1 MARILGDITEEITPA
16 PEIGGEMPTEK
27 KGFSVEN
34 MVKNIPSSAGNFVG
48 DIAQAVTN
56 PVDTV
61 KNIGKIAVGGVEK
74 IIPGQQG
81 EEESFDA
88 VVNFYKDRYGSM
100 DNFLKTLEED
110 PVGVASDVS
119 LALTGVGGVAKA
131 GIKMG
136 TLGKATQVAG
146 ETSKAMKVADSISTA
161 GKMADPLNVFNPLV
175 RKVKEFSTPLAL
187 KLEEMSLRLTPP
199 QKAEL
204 LNPRTGAKLTELTDF
219 ISKQDFSGSPQTRV
233 DKADALLQ
241 VKEAKLQ
248 EFLGSIKKGAGASKQ
263 SVIKG
268 LQQLKSRFTEDTRY
282 LDISRRIDKAV
293 NTIQKTQ
300 DPVIP
305 YTNLNEMKRSAF
317 DNAFNETGTKVGSDI
332 EFAIGDLFRD
342 KIIKDLDGLKVD
354 GQTISNFN
362 KDYGKTIQAKALFKV
377 ASGRPEMS
385 RVSEMLLGGALGS
398 LLGFGSGGPATA
410 FFGAFA
416 GPAVIG
422 QVPITA
428 VRTATSKGL
437 RKLENMTFPVSPENV
452 QNIKTGANIISK
464 ENDIEDKRSLIP
476 ME

>member
-1 MARILGDITEEITPA
+1 MARILGDITEDITPA
-16 PEIGGEMPTEK
+16 PDMMAEMPAEK

-34 MVKNIPSSAGNFVG
+34 MVKNIPASAGNFVG

-56 PVDTV
+56 PIDTV
-61 KNIGKIAVGGVEK
+61 KNIGKIAVGGAEK
-74 IIPGQQG
+74 LIPGQQG
-81 EEESFDA
+81 EEENFDA
-88 VVNFYKDRYGSM
+88 VVSFYKDRYVSM

-131 GIKMG
+131 GVKMG

-204 LNPRTGAKLTELTDF
+204 LNPKTGAKLGELTDF

-241 VKEAKLQ
+241 TKEAQLQ
-248 EFLGSIKKGAGASKQ
+248 DFLGSIKKGAGASKQ

-268 LQQLKSRFTEDTRY
+268 LQSLKGKYLNDTDY
-282 LDISRRIDKAV
+282 IDISRRIDKAV

-300 DPVIP
+300 EAVIP
-305 YTNLNEMKRSAF
+305 YKNLNEMKRSAF
-317 DNAFNETGTKVGSDI
+317 ENAFNDAGTKVRSDV

-342 KIIKDLDGLKVD
+342 RIVKDLDGLKIN
-354 GQTISNFN
+354 GQTITDFN

-385 RVSEMLLGGALGS
+385 RVSEMLLGGAIGS
-398 LLGFGSGGPATA
+398 LTGFGAGGPATA

-416 GPAVIG
+416 GPSVIG
-422 QVPITA
+422 QLPITA
-428 VRTATSKGL
+428 IRTATSKGL
-437 RKLENMTFPVSPENV
+437 RKLENMTFPVSPENI
-452 QNIKTGANIISK
+452 QNAKTGANIISK
-464 ENDIEDKRSLIP
+464 ENEIQDKRSLMP

>member
-16 PEIGGEMPTEK
+16 PEMGGEMPTEK

-34 MVKNIPSSAGNFVG
+34 MVRNIPTSAGNFVG

-61 KNIGKIAVGGVEK
+61 KNIGKIAVGGIEK

-131 GIKMG
+131 GVKMG

-161 GKMADPLNVFNPLV
+161 GKMMDPLNVFNPLV
-175 RKVKEFSTPLAL
+175 RKVKEFSTSLAL
-187 KLEEMSLRLTPP
+187 KLEEMSLRLTPT

-204 LNPRTGAKLTELTDF
+204 LNSKTGAKLNELTDF
-219 ISKQDFSGSPQTRV
+219 MSKQDFNGSPQTRV

-241 VKEAKLQ
+241 TKEAQLQ

-268 LQQLKSRFTEDTRY
+268 LQQIKSKFNQDIDY
-282 LDISRRIDKAV
+282 MDISRRIDKAV
-293 NTIQKTQ
+293 ATVQKTQ
-300 DPVIP
+300 EAVIP
-305 YTNLNEMKRSAF
+305 YKNLNEMKRSAF
-317 DNAFNETGTKVGSDI
+317 ENAFNDAGTKVRSDV

-342 KIIKDLDGLKVD
+342 RIVKDLDGLKIN
-354 GQTISNFN
+354 GHTITDFN
-362 KDYGKTIQAKALFKV
+362 KDYGKTIQSKALFKV
-377 ASGRPEMS
+377 ASGKPWMS
-385 RVSEMLLGGALGS
+385 RVSEMLLGGAIGS
-398 LLGFGSGGPATA
+398 LTGFGAGGPATA

-416 GPAVIG
+416 GPSVIG
-422 QVPITA
+422 QLPITA
-428 VRTATSKGL
+428 IRTATSKGL
-437 RKLENMTFPVSPENV
+437 RKLENMTFPLSPENI
-452 QNIKTGANIISK
+452 QNVKTGANIISK

-476 ME
+476 MQ